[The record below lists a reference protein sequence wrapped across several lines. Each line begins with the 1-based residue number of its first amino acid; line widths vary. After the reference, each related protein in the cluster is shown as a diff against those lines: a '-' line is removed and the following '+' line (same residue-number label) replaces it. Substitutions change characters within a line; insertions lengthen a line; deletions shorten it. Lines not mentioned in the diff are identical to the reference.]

1 MSEKINFNNHERAS
15 NPNERVD
22 QKPETNTNNPE
33 RNIHQHEKH
42 IESIRHGIEKQALS
56 VETINQSQEVAN
68 NQPAFHQHIT
78 KQIKAQTYKK
88 TMSNVQ
94 KNLPK
99 WQANFSRLIH
109 QEKIESI
116 SEIGAK
122 TIARP
127 SGILAGSLIALMG
140 GVLIVVV
147 ANRVGFSITPFV
159 FIVLFIFGYLVG
171 MVAELVFKFLK
182 KINHKTH
189 KSNY

>member
-1 MSEKINFNNHERAS
+1 MSEKINFNNHEKAS
-15 NPNERVD
+15 SPNEKVNH
-22 QKPETNTNNPE
+22 KPEIDTNNPE
-33 RNIHQHEKH
+33 KNIHQHEKH

-56 VETINQSQEVAN
+56 VETINQNQEAAN
-68 NQPAFHQHIT
+68 DQPVYHQHIT
-78 KQIKAQTYKK
+78 KQIKAQTYKI
-88 TMSNVQ
+88 TLSNVQ

-99 WQANFSRLIH
+99 WQASFSKIIH

-127 SGILAGSLIALMG
+127 SGILTGSLIALMG
-140 GVLIVVV
+140 GVLIVLV

-159 FIVLFIFGYLVG
+159 FIVLFAFGYLLGIVL
-171 MVAELVFKFLK
+171 ELVFKSLK